1 MFARFHKTAVPLP
14 VPDTRIAELNLV
26 REMQPV
32 VLLAS
37 LVLLS
42 CRTACCNKND
52 TSNKKE
58 VVYLLTLLPYFDPDP
73 FLNPTWAEGDN
84 LQPVLELAKDQINEN
99 KSLLENYTLELIHAK
114 SGCDQVARTI
124 ASFVEEAFAPNKENI
139 VGTIGPGCSISTIG
153 LAPLLNRSELS
164 IVMLH
169 GSGSPTLANRS
180 EYQYLLGTLG
190 STESF
195 IEGFLFLLNESK
207 WENVFILYDD
217 SRLFYQNTLWLLQK
231 LTKERN
237 VTVNFI
243 LFPVSPSHIPLEAI
257 RQTLSRIVFVMCPL
271 ELSQQIICLSSS
283 NHLTYDIYQW
293 VVMDQRLDELLQP
306 VDFSYEGKMYSCS
319 SGEVSQA
326 LEKSVLLNYNLEPSD
341 GVLLESNI
349 TYQDYLRRYETYVEN
364 YNQMSNTLERNS
376 TVTYWGTYLYDAV
389 WAWALV
395 LDNLTKTEGF
405 KINSGSYGN
414 LSQTKMI
421 IDQFY
426 QTKFQGMSG
435 EISFERETG
444 FSKRKVNLFQVS
456 KGNITFMATIG
467 IDLIRNNSEVLL
479 ELIPDSFPSVIVRDN
494 RIGGIFLTITVIIQF
509 LIVLLLHMLTLIHA
523 KKPSVKAS
531 SPRLLH
537 ISYIGIYILVAGTFI
552 WTLNSAAAF
561 DVKIRHIFC
570 QMLWAWFLPLGFTL
584 SFAPVA
590 LRTWRIYRIFEH
602 YNSPGPFI
610 SDPVLIAGVISM
622 VVSDVVFGVTWTSLD
637 RFFTEEVH
645 LLNNVLHV
653 KTRCNCIYYEVWIC
667 VIMAYK
673 AVILGCVTV
682 FAILTRK
689 VSNDSFTTN
698 TLRVLVYLMTIL
710 SVLGFSLYFLLFDVS
725 FDPTDEFIVLSVT
738 LNLMITI
745 FIICVFIP
753 PLLPIL
759 KSYYSSYVSRQTV

>member
-1 MFARFHKTAVPLP
+1 MMNVLQLTYIVLRVFLSYQTIFCS
-14 VPDTRIAELNLV
+14 NL
-26 REMQPV
+26 QIN
-32 VLLAS
+32 AS
-37 LVLLS
+37 Q
-42 CRTACCNKND
+42 
-52 TSNKKE
+52 KE

-84 LQPVLELAKDQINEN
+84 LQPVLDLAKDQINEN

-114 SGCDQVARTI
+114 GGCDQVARTI
-124 ASFVEEAFAPNKENI
+124 TNFVEEAFAPTREKI
-139 VGTIGPGCSISTIG
+139 MGTIGPGCSISTIG

-195 IEGFLFLLNESK
+195 VEGFIYLLKKKNWKKVS
-207 WENVFILYDD
+207 VLYDI
-217 SRLFYQNTLWLLQK
+217 SRLYYQNTLRLLQSV
-231 LTKERN
+231 TKN
-237 VTVNFI
+237 VTFI

-257 RQTLSRIVFVMCPL
+257 RQTLSRIIFVMCPL
-271 ELSQQIICLSSS
+271 RLSQRIICLSSS
-283 NHLTYDIYQW
+283 NHMNLTYDTYQW
-293 VVMDQRLDELLQP
+293 IFMDEDLDELLQP
-306 VDFSYEGKMYSCS
+306 VDFFYDKKMYNCTR
-319 SGEVSQA
+319 EDMAKAV
-326 LEKSVLLNYNLEPSD
+326 EMTVLSTYSLEPSD

-349 TYQDYLRRYETYVEN
+349 TYQDYLLHYEAYVEN

-405 KINSGSYGN
+405 RINSGSYGN

-421 IDQFY
+421 VNQFY

-435 EISFERETG
+435 EISFDRETG
-444 FSKRKVNLFQVS
+444 FSKRKVDLFQVS
-456 KGNITFMATIG
+456 KNNKTLVATIG
-467 IDLIRNNSEVLL
+467 IDCIDNYSEVI
-479 ELIPDSFPSVIVRDN
+479 LIQDSFMNVTVREN
-494 RIGGIFLTITVIIQF
+494 HIGGIFLTITVIIQF
-509 LIVLLLHMLTLIHA
+509 LIVLLLHMFTLIHA

-610 SDPVLIAGVISM
+610 SDPVLIAGVISL
-622 VVSDVVFGVTWTSLD
+622 VVVDVVFGVTWTSLKD
-637 RFFTEEVH
+637 SRFDSIMEENPDKS
-645 LLNNVLHV
+645 LLNNTLRV
-653 KTRCNCIYYEVWIC
+653 KIVCTSANYKVWISL
-667 VIMAYK
+667 VMAYK
-673 AVILGCVTV
+673 AAILSCVTI

-689 VSNDSFTTN
+689 VSNNSFTTN
-698 TLRVLVYLMTIL
+698 ILRVLVYLMAIL
-710 SVLGFSLYFLLFDVS
+710 CVLGFSLYFLLLDVS
-725 FDPTDEFIVLSVT
+725 FDPTDEFVVLSVT

-745 FIICVFIP
+745 FIICVFLP
-753 PLLPIL
+753 PLLPIFKTYL
-759 KSYYSSYVSRQTV
+759 SQDKEIPIIG

>member
-1 MFARFHKTAVPLP
+1 
-14 VPDTRIAELNLV
+14 
-26 REMQPV
+26 MQPV

-37 LVLLS
+37 LVLIS

-52 TSNKKE
+52 TNKKE
-58 VVYLLTLLPYFDPDP
+58 VVYLLTLLPYYDPDP
-73 FLNPTWAEGDN
+73 FLNPLWAEGDN
-84 LQPVLELAKDQINEN
+84 LQPVLDLAKDQINEN
-99 KSLLENYTLELIHAK
+99 TSLLENYTLKLIHAK
-114 SGCDQVARTI
+114 GGCHRVARTI
-124 ASFVEEAFAPNKENI
+124 ASFVEEAFAPNREKI
-139 VGTIGPGCSISTIG
+139 MGTIGPGCSFSTIG

-169 GSGSPTLANRS
+169 GSSSPTLASRS
-180 EYQYLLGTLG
+180 KYQYLLGTLG
-190 STESF
+190 STES
-195 IEGFLFLLNESK
+195 IVEGFIFLLNESK
-207 WENVFILYDD
+207 WKNVSILYDD
-217 SRLFYQNTLWLLQK
+217 SRLAYQNTLRLLLK
-231 LTKERN
+231 STKDRN
-237 VTVNFI
+237 ITVNFI
-243 LFPVSPSHIPLEAI
+243 LFPASPSYIPLEAI
-257 RQTLSRIVFVMCPL
+257 RQTLSRIIFVMCSL

-283 NHLTYDIYQW
+283 NHMNLTYNTYQW
-293 VVMDQRLDELLQP
+293 AFMDHHQNELLPP
-306 VDFSYEGKMYSCS
+306 VDFSYESKMYSCS

-326 LEKSVLLNYNLEPSD
+326 LEKSVLLNYNLESSD

-349 TYQDYLRRYETYVEN
+349 THQEYLRRYEAYVEN
-364 YNQMSNTLERNS
+364 YNQISNTLERNS

-421 IDQFY
+421 VDQFY
-426 QTKFQGMSG
+426 ETKFQGMSG

-444 FSKRKVNLFQVS
+444 FSKRKANLFQVS
-456 KGNITFMATIG
+456 KGNITLMATIG
-467 IDLIRNNSEVLL
+467 IDLINSEVLL
-479 ELIPDSFPSVIVRDN
+479 ELIPDSFMNVTVREND
-494 RIGGIFLTITVIIQF
+494 IGGIFLTITMIIQF
-509 LIVLLLHMLTLIHA
+509 LIVLLLHMFTLIHA

-537 ISYIGIYILVAGTFI
+537 ISFIGIYILVAGTFI
-552 WTLNSAAAF
+552 WTLNSAAALN
-561 DVKIRHIFC
+561 VKIRHIFC

-590 LRTWRIYRIFEH
+590 LRTWRIYRIFEY

-610 SDPVLIAGVISM
+610 SDPVLIAGVISL
-622 VVSDVVFGVTWTSLD
+622 VVVDVIFGVTWTSLD

-645 LLNNVLHV
+645 LLNNVLRV

-673 AVILGCVTV
+673 AVILGCVTI

-689 VSNDSFTTN
+689 VSNNSFTTN
-698 TLRVLVYLMTIL
+698 ILRVLVYLMAIL
-710 SVLGFSLYFLLFDVS
+710 CVLGFSLYFLLFAVS

-745 FIICVFIP
+745 FIICVFVP

-759 KSYYSSYVSRQTV
+759 KSYYSSYVLR